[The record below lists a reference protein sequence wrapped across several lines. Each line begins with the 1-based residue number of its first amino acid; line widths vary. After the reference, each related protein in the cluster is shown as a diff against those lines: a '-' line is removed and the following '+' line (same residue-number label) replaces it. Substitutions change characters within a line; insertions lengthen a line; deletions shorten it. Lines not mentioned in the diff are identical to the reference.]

1 MSTST
6 LFNVNDYNL
15 NCNNLSVAGSLS
27 VAGEASA
34 HQTVNLT
41 YTGPFGVAQTGV
53 CHLSKVGK
61 SINITFDQV
70 VAAAANTAQIISSA
84 IPAVYWPSNDVVA
97 QYIALEDNS
106 AGTFGVVTLSN
117 TGILT
122 ISVGLSGSF
131 ANTGNCG
138 FFTFC
143 FGFAQQ

>member
-6 LFNVNDYNL
+6 LFNSNDYNL

-27 VAGEASA
+27 VAGEVSA

-41 YTGPFGVAQTGV
+41 YTGPFTAAQQGV

-70 VAAAANTAQIISSA
+70 VSAANTASVITSTA
-84 IPAVYWPSNDVVA
+84 IPAAYWPSNDIIT
-97 QYIALEDNS
+97 QYIAIENNS
-106 AGTFGVVTLSN
+106 AGTFGVATLSN

-122 ISVGLSGSF
+122 IAVGLAGNF

-138 FFTFC
+138 FFTFAY
-143 FGFAQQ
+143 GFAQQ